1 MKWRQEQEKIPE
13 SVERELESE
22 LRALDAGSGP
32 VPPVPGPYWQN
43 LIVRTNKRIDAV
55 SSGRGITI
63 SWAARVAIP
72 GVVAVISFLIGLHYY
87 APETGSP
94 TDSVLTII
102 AALPDR
108 AVDSL
113 LADRVLL
120 GGEPPAKDLAG
131 EKAFEVS
138 EEQFSEY
145 FIAQGSS
152 QKLLESLDEKGVS
165 QVMAYL
171 AVR

>member
-13 SVERELESE
+13 GAERELESE
-22 LRALDAGSGP
+22 LRALDAGSGT

-55 SSGRGITI
+55 SSGRGITV

-87 APETGSP
+87 APETGP
-94 TDSVLTII
+94 RTESVSTII
-102 AALPDR
+102 AALPDQ

-120 GGEPPAKDLAG
+120 GGESPAKELLG

-138 EEQFSEY
+138 REQFTEY

-152 QKLLESLDEKGVS
+152 QRLLESLDEKGVS

-171 AVR
+171 AIR